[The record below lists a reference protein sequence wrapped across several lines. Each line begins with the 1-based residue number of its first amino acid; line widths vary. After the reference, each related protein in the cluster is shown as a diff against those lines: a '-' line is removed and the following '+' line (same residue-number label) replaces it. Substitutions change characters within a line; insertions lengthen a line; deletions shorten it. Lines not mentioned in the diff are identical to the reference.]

1 MKGFQLGPQWL
12 VIGKDR
18 YPLARITDVRLRTL
32 RWPQHLQ
39 RALLC
44 GLQWS
49 AVGWALAMF
58 LGAMAIY
65 LALLLFTVAFVGALA
80 NYRSH
85 EVQARFAADEEKRT
99 PLGHPVAGARQGHAA
114 AGRGSDRRAWLPL
127 PVVTV
132 TGHQS

>member
-85 EVQARFAADEEKRT
+85 EVQARFAAVDESGPHWVTLLRVRGRATLSRAEALT
-99 PLGHPVAGARQGHAA
+99 DALGCRCP
-114 AGRGSDRRAWLPL
+114 
-127 PVVTV
+127 
-132 TGHQS
+132 

>member
-18 YPLARITDVRLRTL
+18 YPLARITAVRLRTL
-32 RWPQHLQ
+32 RWHQHLQ

-58 LGAMAIY
+58 MGSMAIY

-85 EVQARFAADEEKRT
+85 EVQARFAAVDECGPHWVTLLR
-99 PLGHPVAGARQGHAA
+99 VRR
-114 AGRGSDRRAWLPL
+114 RGTLPL
-127 PVVTV
+127 AEALTEAL
-132 TGHQS
+132 GCR